1 MVSRR
6 DFLKKGGL
14 AMVAAAMSSTPLK
27 AVAKAMDDKKE
38 FISNRPL
45 PAERHFMSKAVEEVI
60 GSAKKQLKDPK
71 LAWMFEN
78 CFPNTLDTTV
88 SFQMKEGR
96 PDTFVIT
103 GDINAMWLRDS
114 GAQVWPYL
122 QLCGKDEQLRLLIA
136 GVINRQTQCILLD
149 RYANAF
155 THGAESSE
163 WKSDLTEM
171 KPYVHE
177 RKWEIDSLCYPVRLA
192 YHYWKT
198 TGDTAVFDKDW
209 QRAAR
214 LIYQTFT
221 EQQRKKDK
229 GPYRFQRRTER
240 KSDTL
245 TCDGWGQPVKPVGLI
260 VSCFRPSDDS
270 TDLGFLIPSNLFA
283 VKSLR
288 QLAEIWN
295 KVIGEHEQA
304 TKCEELAE
312 EVEHAIRK
320 YAVAHH
326 PQYGKVYA
334 FEADGFGNTLFM
346 DDANVPSLLA
356 LPYLECVSDKDEI
369 YKNTRRLVWSDS
381 NPYFFKGVAGEGI
394 GGPHIGYDMVWPMSL
409 IMKAITS
416 KEDTEIRDCIR
427 MLRDTD
433 GNTGFMHE
441 SFHKDNASR
450 YTRHWFAWAN
460 TLFGELIL
468 KLLNE
473 GKAGLLNSL

>member
-1 MVSRR
+1 
-6 DFLKKGGL
+6 
-14 AMVAAAMSSTPLK
+14 
-27 AVAKAMDDKKE
+27 
-38 FISNRPL
+38 
-45 PAERHFMSKAVEEVI
+45 
-60 GSAKKQLKDPK
+60 
-71 LAWMFEN
+71 
-78 CFPNTLDTTV
+78 
-88 SFQMKEGR
+88 
-96 PDTFVIT
+96 T

-122 QLCGKDEQLRLLIA
+122 PLCKKDEQLRLLIA
-136 GVINRQTQCILLD
+136 GVINRQTRCILLD

-171 KPYVHE
+171 KPYIHE
-177 RKWEIDSLCYPVRLA
+177 RKWEVDSLCYPVRLA
-192 YHYWKT
+192 YNYWKT
-198 TGDTAVFDKDW
+198 TGDTSVFDKEW

-245 TCDGWGQPVKPVGLI
+245 TCDGWGQPVKPVGMI

-270 TDLGFLIPSNLFA
+270 TDLGFLVPSNLFA
-283 VKSLR
+283 VASLR
-288 QLAEIWN
+288 QLAEIWER
-295 KVIGEHEQA
+295 VVGEREAARQ
-304 TKCEELAE
+304 CRGLAD
-312 EVEHAIRK
+312 EVERAVRK
-320 YAVAHH
+320 YAVANH
-326 PQYGKVYA
+326 PRHGKVYA

-356 LPYLECVSDKDEI
+356 LPYLGCVSENDEV
-369 YKNTRRLVWSDS
+369 YKNTRRMVWSDS
-381 NPYFFKGVAGEGI
+381 NPYFFKGSAGEGI

-416 KEDTEIRDCIR
+416 KDDAEVRMCVR

-441 SFHKDNASR
+441 SFYKDNASKF
-450 YTRHWFAWAN
+450 TRHWFAWAN

-468 KLLNE
+468 KLVNE
-473 GKAGLLNSL
+473 GKVGLLNSL